1 MSRRKPGPRAQ
12 HNARLVVRVR
22 EMHKDSKGVLGAPRM
37 HGDGVEPNARVKPR
51 RAATLA

>member
-12 HNARLVVRVR
+12 DNARLLVRVR
-22 EMHKDSKGVLGAPRM
+22 EMHQDSKGVLGAPRM